1 MLILPIYATNT
12 LKYHI
17 MKTLIKLNRGLVLV
31 LVTLLTFESC
41 TSKREPNNLEE
52 NLSVKTQAES
62 QSNSSLE
69 NWKINQ
75 SFNDSIGIELY
86 KQHPNALNVD
96 TIQDSYTLFF
106 QDLLGK
112 SSNLIFV
119 KEAFIKDVRR
129 HNGNFIITVY
139 SYSPEMVINLY
150 LNSQMAKELTSKLE
164 INDTYLS
171 CCLIAFIKE
180 IIPVNTD
187 LVAKIDD
194 FSYVPE
200 DNNVSDEDIRDYVH
214 IGFNSS
220 FSPVYFVKGDLVD
233 FYFLK

>member
-1 MLILPIYATNT
+1 MMT
-12 LKYHI
+12 L
-17 MKTLIKLNRGLVLV
+17 TKLNRGLVLV

-41 TSKREPNNLEE
+41 NSRREPNNLEE
-52 NLSVKTQAES
+52 NLPVKTQADS
-62 QSNSSLE
+62 QSDSRLE
-69 NWKINQ
+69 NFRINQ
-75 SFNDSIGIELY
+75 AFNDSIGTKLF
-86 KQHPNALNVD
+86 KKHPNALNVD

-106 QDLLGK
+106 QDLLEK
-112 SSNLIFV
+112 SSNLIFI

-129 HNGNFIITVY
+129 YNKNFIITVY
-139 SYSPEMVINLY
+139 SYYPEMVVNLY
-150 LNSQMAKELTSKLE
+150 LNPQMAKELTSKLQ

-187 LVAKIDD
+187 LAAKIDD
-194 FSYVPE
+194 FSFIPD
-200 DNNVSDEDIRDYVH
+200 DNKVSDEDIKDYVH

-220 FSPVYFVKGDLVD
+220 FSPIYFVKGDLVD